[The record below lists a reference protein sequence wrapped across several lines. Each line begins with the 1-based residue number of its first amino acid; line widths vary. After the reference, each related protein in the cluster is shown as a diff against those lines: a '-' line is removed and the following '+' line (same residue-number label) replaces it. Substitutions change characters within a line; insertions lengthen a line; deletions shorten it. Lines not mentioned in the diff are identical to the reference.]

1 MPDAQRIPA
10 FVNPESGT
18 ADGAREALATGPFD
32 VREVAPKNLKDEI
45 TEEVKK
51 GPRRILI
58 AGGDGTIRS
67 AVEAVAGSGV
77 ELAVL
82 PSGTLN
88 HFAKD
93 HELPI
98 DLKEAA
104 VVAASP
110 AVGPVDVGRVGE
122 NLFHGT
128 SSIGAYVKFM
138 KHRDQ
143 LESKVG
149 YKIATFLAGI
159 WTFFTMPMI
168 AVELELEGKTQIYR
182 TPLLF
187 VAVGERELKIPT
199 LGGRV
204 KGGKRGLHV
213 MIVRGRRRAR
223 LFFLALDAF
232 SRGVKQAS
240 REPELDAFIVDRC
253 KISMRRRH
261 TKISFDGESQSAET
275 PLEYALERDILLLV
289 GGETSRPAG
298 ADSSRT

>member
-1 MPDAQRIPA
+1 MTDAQRIPA

-18 ADGAREALATGPFD
+18 ADGARKALATGPFD
-32 VREVAPKNLKDEI
+32 VREVPPDKLRDEI
-45 TEEVKK
+45 AEEVKK

-58 AGGDGTIRS
+58 AGGDGTIRT

-82 PSGTLN
+82 PAGTLN

-93 HELPI
+93 HELPA
-98 DLKEAA
+98 DLDEAA
-104 VVAASP
+104 VVAAGDP
-110 AVGPVDVGRVGE
+110 VGSVDVGRVGE

-138 KHRDQ
+138 RHRDK
-143 LESKVG
+143 LESRLG
-149 YKIATFLAGI
+149 YKLATFIAGI
-159 WTFFTMPMI
+159 WTFFTMPTI
-168 AVELELEGKTQIYR
+168 AVELDVDGKKQIYR
-182 TPLLF
+182 TPLVF

-213 MIVRGRRRAR
+213 MVVRGRRRAR

-232 SRGVKQAS
+232 SRGVGTAS
-240 REPELDAFIVDRC
+240 RAPELDAFMVEGCR
-253 KISMRRRH
+253 ISMRRSH
-261 TKISFDGESQSAET
+261 TRISFDGEAQVTET
-275 PLEYALERDILLLV
+275 PLEYQLERDILLLV
-289 GGETSRPAG
+289 GGETSRPPG
-298 ADSSRT
+298 EGSPRT